1 MRRVLVRNLLPK
13 ALFRLQSV
21 REGDESTIDGPRL
34 EKRMEKAK
42 DPRERR
48 RSPRLLMDLPLE
60 YRVINAPY
68 AQGGIVVNASEEGL
82 LINSIK
88 NMPLGTQL
96 NIAVLFPKGFEL
108 ANFDVVAEIIR
119 KELHWEEDWEGY
131 QYGLRFVKIL
141 EEDRHKLSLLLQG
154 HYPLD

>member
-1 MRRVLVRNLLPK
+1 MK
-13 ALFRLQSV
+13 
-21 REGDESTIDGPRL
+21 G
-34 EKRMEKAK
+34 MEKLI

-88 NMPLGTQL
+88 NMPIGTKL
-96 NIAVLFPKGFEL
+96 NIAVLFPKEFEL
-108 ANFDVVAEIIR
+108 ANFEVVAEIIR

-131 QYGLRFVKIL
+131 QYGLRFLRIL
-141 EEDRHKLSLLLQG
+141 EEDRQKLRQLLQG
-154 HYPLD
+154 KYPLD

>member
-1 MRRVLVRNLLPK
+1 
-13 ALFRLQSV
+13 
-21 REGDESTIDGPRL
+21 
-34 EKRMEKAK
+34 MEKGMEKTK

-48 RSPRLLMDLPLE
+48 RFPRLLVDLPLE
-60 YRVINAPY
+60 YRVTNAPY

-88 NMPLGTQL
+88 NMPVGTKL
-96 NIAVLFPKGFEL
+96 NIAVLFPKEFQL
-108 ANFDVVAEIIR
+108 ANFEVVAEIIR

-141 EEDRHKLSLLLQG
+141 EEDRQKLKQILRGQYLV
-154 HYPLD
+154 D